1 MHEEF
6 PSKRTDAISRRLF
19 ARKFLST
26 AAIGALPSIAV
37 EATVA
42 PITGVAGK
50 PKDFSDQDWD
60 ELQARYKNLLRVY
73 GSRLSPSEKQHLLH
87 VLITNQYMLK
97 SIRSFV
103 IQNGDASAITLRLV
117 T

>member
-1 MHEEF
+1 MV
-6 PSKRTDAISRRLF
+6 PDV
-19 ARKFLST
+19 
-26 AAIGALPSIAV
+26 AA
-37 EATVA
+37 
-42 PITGVAGK
+42 K
-50 PKDFSDQDWD
+50 PEDFSDQDWD
-60 ELQARYKNLLRVY
+60 EIQARYKNLLRVY

-103 IQNGDASAITLRLV
+103 VQNGDASAITLRLV